1 MGTTI
6 KIQIEIEVEVEGK
19 YIPGDPGVWTYS
31 NGDPG
36 YPATPPEFEIHKV
49 LWGKTDI
56 VDLLSDDD
64 LWCIEEQ
71 MLNINK
77 NEDIED

>member
-1 MGTTI
+1 MATI

-36 YPATPPEFEIHKV
+36 YPETPPEFMIYKV
-49 LWGKTDI
+49 LWDNIDITDN
-56 VDLLSDDD
+56 LSSDDLYD
-64 LWCIEEQ
+64 IEDQ
-71 MLNINK
+71 MLNIESEK
-77 NEDIED
+77 

>member
-1 MGTTI
+1 MATI

-36 YPATPPEFEIHKV
+36 YPETPPEFEIHKV
-49 LWGKTDI
+49 LWNNIDITDN
-56 VDLLSDDD
+56 LSSDDLYD
-64 LWCIEEQ
+64 IEDQ
-71 MLNINK
+71 MLNIE
-77 NEDIED
+77 NEK

>member
-1 MGTTI
+1 MVTI

-36 YPATPPEFEIHKV
+36 YPETPAEFEIHKV
-49 LWGKTDI
+49 MWGKTDI
-56 VDLLSDDD
+56 TDLLSSDD
-64 LWCIEEQ
+64 LRYIEDQ
-71 MLNINK
+71 MLDL
-77 NEDIED
+77 NED